1 MNGSAKVQPEQM
13 PLFGAPQ
20 ARETAIVAE
29 ASPLHRRS
37 DSTGSKRAARM
48 LVASGRL
55 TSHAEAV
62 LAALE
67 RRPWHTSLELD
78 GAEHEFLAELGVR
91 DRTEAARR
99 LPGLLKRGLVVR
111 LDPKDNPSILPCRRA
126 SFNGA
131 SVNCYRWAVA
141 GAEGAGAWLADPTA
155 VPVIDRGPDK
165 ALGAAEAV
173 A

>member
-1 MNGSAKVQPEQM
+1 MNGATKAAPEQL

-20 ARETAIVAE
+20 AREAAIVAE
-29 ASPLHRRS
+29 ATPLHRRA
-37 DSTGSKRAARM
+37 DSSGSRRAARM

-55 TSHAEAV
+55 ASHAEAV

-99 LPGLLKRGLVVR
+99 LPGLLKRGLVIR
-111 LDPKDNPSILPCRRA
+111 LDPDDNPSILPCRRA
-126 SFNGA
+126 A
-131 SVNCYRWAVA
+131 SKCYRWAVA
-141 GAEGAGAWLADPTA
+141 GAEGASAWLADPAA
-155 VPVIDRGPDK
+155 VPVIDRGGEKSIDN
-165 ALGAAEAV
+165 EAV

>member
-1 MNGSAKVQPEQM
+1 MNGAAKAALEQL

-20 ARETAIVAE
+20 TQESAVLAE
-29 ASPLHRRS
+29 ATPLHRRA
-37 DSTGSKRAARM
+37 DSSGSRRAARM

-99 LPGLLKRGLVVR
+99 LPGLLKRKLVIR
-111 LDPKDNPSILPCRRA
+111 LDPDDNPSILVCRRA
-126 SFNGA
+126 S
-131 SVNCYRWAVA
+131 SKCYRWAIA
-141 GAEGAGAWLADPTA
+141 GAGGASAWLIDPTA
-155 VPVIDRGPDK
+155 IPVID
-165 ALGAAEAV
+165 LGGEKTLGAEAV

>member
-1 MNGSAKVQPEQM
+1 MNGAAKAVPEQM

-20 ARETAIVAE
+20 VREAAILAE
-29 ASPLHRRS
+29 ATPLHRRA
-37 DSTGSKRAARM
+37 DSSGSKRAARM

-55 TSHAEAV
+55 TSHVEAV

-91 DRTEAARR
+91 DRTEVARR
-99 LPGLLKRGLVVR
+99 LPGLLKAKLVVR
-111 LDPKDNPSILPCRRA
+111 LNPDDNPSILPCRRA
-126 SFNGA
+126 A
-131 SVNCYRWAVA
+131 SKCYRWAVA
-141 GAEGAGAWLADPTA
+141 GAEGASAWLADPAA
-155 VPVIDRGPDK
+155 VPVIDRGEDK
-165 ALGAAEAV
+165 KLATEAV